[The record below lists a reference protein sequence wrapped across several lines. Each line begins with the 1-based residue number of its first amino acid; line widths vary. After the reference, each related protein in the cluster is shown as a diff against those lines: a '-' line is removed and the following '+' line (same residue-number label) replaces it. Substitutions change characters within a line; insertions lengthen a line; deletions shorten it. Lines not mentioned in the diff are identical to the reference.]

1 MFRFQIDIYNSA
13 GELVRDLVPLTP
25 VWDGQGNFSV
35 VTSVFAPANGQLAYL
50 QAFGT
55 TYDWNG
61 NNDNGQLVSNGV
73 YNVVYKL
80 TDADG
85 NVTTQGATI
94 SVLSAP
100 SQYALRIYNSAGEMV
115 RQILV
120 TRPAGSTVP
129 WQVAPEPSSA
139 LVTGTGA
146 TLSFNLGPT
155 SVAWNGTAQDGSQ
168 LTSGV
173 YTVELVLLTGASDQ
187 VLKSTSV
194 TLLRGKPS
202 AVLGKVYAYPNPAGS
217 GSSGLLT
224 VAMENPY
231 GVEAAGRLY
240 GLSGELVASMDNG
253 ANKQALVLDLGRHPL
268 SGGIYIMVVTAKAP
282 WGTVERRSIKVAV
295 LR

>member
-1 MFRFQIDIYNSA
+1 MFRFQINIYNSA
-13 GELVRDLVPLTP
+13 GELVRALVPLTP
-25 VWDGQGNFSV
+25 VWNAQGNFSV
-35 VTSVFAPANGQLAYL
+35 LTSVFAPANGQLAYL

-61 NNDNGQLVSNGV
+61 SNDNGQLVSDGV

-80 TDADG
+80 IDADG
-85 NVTTQGATI
+85 NVVTQAAAI
-94 SVLSAP
+94 AVVSAP

-120 TRPAGSTVP
+120 PRPSGSAAPWELVP
-129 WQVAPEPSSA
+129 QPDSA
-139 LVTGTGA
+139 LVTGSGA
-146 TLSFNLGPT
+146 SLSFNLGPA
-155 SVAWNGTAQDGSQ
+155 SVAWNGTAGDGSQ

-173 YTVELVLLTGASDQ
+173 YTVELVLITGASDQ
-187 VLKSTSV
+187 VLKSASV

-202 AVLGKVYAYPNPAGS
+202 AVLGKVYAYPNPVGS
-217 GSSGLLT
+217 GASGLLT

-240 GLSGELVASMDNG
+240 GISGELVASLDNG
-253 ANKQALVLDLGRHPL
+253 ANKQAMVLDLGRHPL
-268 SGGIYIMVVTAKAP
+268 SGGVYIMVVTAKAP
-282 WGTVERRSIKVAV
+282 WGTVERRSIKVAI